1 MKRLVTGLFL
11 LAFASAALAD
21 GAATFK
27 ARCAVCH
34 GPDGTGGKI
43 HPASI
48 RGTAEATVL
57 QMIKVGRGKMKPV
70 KLSDADAA
78 EVARYVAGLK

>member
-11 LAFASAALAD
+11 LAFASVALAD

-34 GPDGTGGKI
+34 GPEGVGGKI

-48 RGTAEATVL
+48 RGTSEATVL
-57 QMIKVGRGKMKPV
+57 EMVKNGRGKMKPV

-78 EVARYVAGLK
+78 EVAKYVAGLK